1 MIKRR
6 DVLQLSAGLLA
17 FPALRSGAAP
27 PDAPAPPT
35 AVPANASN
43 TPATGTLP
51 LIQRPIPSTGELLPV
66 MGMGTSRTFDT
77 EGDPESLAVLSD
89 VLRIFFEKGGKV
101 IDSSPMY
108 GHAESR
114 VGDVLRAMKTPPP
127 LFAATKV
134 WTSGEER
141 GIEQMEESARR
152 MHVKVFDLIAVHN
165 LKDWKTHLAT
175 LKRWKSEG
183 KVRYIGIT
191 TSHGRD
197 HDALMDIMRSEPLD
211 FVQFSYNIEDREVEQ
226 SLLPLSQERGIAT
239 MINRPF
245 QQGALFGK
253 SRGHELPPLAAELD
267 CSSWAQFFLKF
278 ILGHP
283 AVTCIIPAT
292 EKAQHMTDNMQANFG
307 RVPDAAQRAEMLRIF
322 ESL

>member
-6 DVLQLSAGLLA
+6 HVLQLSAGLLA
-17 FPALRSGAAP
+17 FPALQVSAATPDISAAAP
-27 PDAPAPPT
+27 DTSASPPA
-35 AVPANASN
+35 AADS
-43 TPATGTLP
+43 GTLP
-51 LIQRPIPSTGELLPV
+51 LIQRPIPSSGELLPV

-77 EGDPESLAVLSD
+77 EGDPESLAVLSE
-89 VLRIFFEKGGKV
+89 VMRIFFEKGGKV

-108 GHAESR
+108 GNAESR

-134 WTSGEER
+134 WTSGEAR

-152 MHVKVFDLIAVHN
+152 MNVKVFDLIAVHN

-197 HDALMDIMRSEPLD
+197 HDALMEIMRREPLD

-245 QQGALFGK
+245 QQGAIFGK
-253 SRGHELPPLAAELD
+253 SHGHELPALAAEID
-267 CSSWAQFFLKF
+267 CTSWAQFFLKF
-278 ILGHP
+278 IIGHP

-292 EKAQHMTDNMQANFG
+292 EKTGHMTDNMQANFG